1 MVPDVWRIRWVAGNF
16 QKEAGAGEGR
26 RNEGKKKT
34 NTHLE
39 GFSLGDQAE
48 GQKGFWGDA

>member
-1 MVPDVWRIRWVAGNF
+1 MGRNF
-16 QKEAGAGEGR
+16 LTEAGAGEGR

-34 NTHLE
+34 HTDLE
-39 GFSLGDQAE
+39 GFSLGDRVK